1 MHKTICCCDLPIF
14 GRDLVSLGGSN
25 KLPLDISESVN
36 TSLSDSGNDS
46 LETPLEPNNEKL
58 GSTKKRVASAI
69 SRRSSS
75 RPFCQPHNMVKRKK
89 IRSGVGPHHY
99 SRFRADLQFLDELE
113 RWKIERME
121 NPQPLPCTV
130 LYCTIVELDRK
141 ESFTIFPKTFLRIG
155 SY

>member
-1 MHKTICCCDLPIF
+1 MEPNNEEPGSTKCSNHLP
-14 GRDLVSLGGSN
+14 LCTNSVSLGGSN
-25 KLPLDISESVN
+25 KSPLDISESVN

-130 LYCTIVELDRK
+130 LYCTVELDRK
-141 ESFTIFPKTFLRIG
+141 VLPFFML
-155 SY
+155 